1 MISRLEHLSSLTSR
15 SRKFSIFGYSF
26 LMFVLVAFYFAMILK
41 LADSQN
47 LLPSSK
53 IDKEIYIYGF
63 SMFLGVVGSV
73 FIPLAIMLLGFLT
86 KSFSV
91 QWLPSGNPVK
101 KSFLSV
107 LVAGYQEFVLLG
119 VCINIFA
126 FAIYNMGLLGGWFIT
141 LNYVLFVSGILIYPL
156 IGIGRLLNLPLGKVV
171 ISYSIALM
179 LVFLIGY
186 VFIST
191 R

>member
-1 MISRLEHLSSLTSR
+1 
-15 SRKFSIFGYSF
+15 
-26 LMFVLVAFYFAMILK
+26 MFVLVAFYFAMILK

-53 IDKEIYIYGF
+53 IDKEVYIYGF

-91 QWLPSGNPVK
+91 QWLPNGNPVQ

-107 LVAGYQEFVLLG
+107 LVVGYQEFVLLG

-179 LVFLIGY
+179 LVCLIGY